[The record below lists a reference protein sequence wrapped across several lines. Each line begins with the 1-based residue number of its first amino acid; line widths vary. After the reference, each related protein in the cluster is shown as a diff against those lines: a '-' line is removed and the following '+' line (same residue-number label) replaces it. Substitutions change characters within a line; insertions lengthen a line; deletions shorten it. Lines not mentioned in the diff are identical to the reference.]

1 ERNTQSLSPRSR
13 RSSGGRLCTVSCRG
27 RASYSSSSSA
37 ARTVMGLPPFTT
49 DDDRINDAYMHAIY
63 PIQLVLMLFIV
74 AFRTRN
80 ITEAKASSKHRV
92 KPVPFCYRVPHL
104 VCCLAL
110 VAMYITIIFYD
121 AVLEGQDMPWSTATT
136 KAYYLAMDVRATLM
150 WALCA
155 GLVLTEQRHQ
165 KHTCR
170 LLRLWWILNL
180 VVASAF
186 VGFELVELV
195 PLPESKWGQGP
206 GRWTLVRACG
216 FIPAFFLGMIGCF
229 EADTPPTSTAGPP
242 AYLSSSTPSNYAAP
256 LLLGSTQGGATMP
269 AEEPAV
275 PLSAEAHASFF
286 SQLTFSYMSEL
297 LALGRGRALEHSDL
311 FGLDDQDASAA
322 NEKLFVEALAKGG
335 SFLRCWHR
343 AYGVYFWVTG
353 ALQLLNT
360 ACTFANPLFLHAIV
374 TYINK
379 PDASGYT
386 NSTAILL
393 AVGIFAANCF
403 KSIVLGQYFW
413 RGFRLG
419 LRTRAAVGQVV
430 YRKALALAHEQ
441 RQEFGTGAIVSYM
454 QIDAQKLADALPYL
468 HLLWQGPL
476 QLAVATYML
485 YDFMGYSGLAA
496 LGVLI
501 ISMPLNT
508 WISNK
513 ARVYTK
519 LTMEKRDKRVK
530 YANEL
535 LQGVKILKLF
545 AWEPAM
551 LGQLEEKRRHELKAV
566 RLNMLIGGVMGFIFT
581 ALPLVVTAASFGL
594 FPVHGMGKITP
605 ENPDGKLTAAIAFT
619 ALSLF
624 QVLRFPLL
632 VVPMMI
638 SSLMDLMV
646 VNGRLTKFFRA
657 PERPIQPLLAPAIAS
672 TLRPLRFDD
681 GLYYDQTPAAA
692 GTPAIEMHAATFK
705 WPEPKEDDK
714 KKKKGPGGGGG
725 PPGGPP
731 AHAPPAGVGSAGAGA
746 SSSTA
751 PTTGENAPK
760 LRPTLVDLSFTLPQG
775 GLVGIGG
782 PVGSGKSTLLSAL
795 VGDVPRL
802 QGRCVVRGSIALCTQ
817 EPWIQNKTLRD
828 NILFGLPYDDT
839 FYNQVLSACALRAD
853 LEQLAAG
860 DATEIGERG
869 VNLSGGQKARVA
881 LARACYA
888 RASVVLLDDVL
899 SAVDAEVGA
908 HLVAQ
913 CITGL
918 LRQRGAL
925 VVFVTHHLHWLH
937 ECDHVLM
944 LDEAGKVKAQGPPAS
959 IGSLP
964 RANSSGKLSRDSSV
978 GSGLDAQGEGEN
990 GANGANGSGGEA
1002 TKSKPVA
1009 DKAKPAG
1016 AGDKDKAKGKQM
1028 SEEDRERGTVSRSVW
1043 LLYARALGTWNVSVG
1058 LFGAAVVSQA
1068 LVFGSSFWLGVWAGD
1083 LAPNTTTVI
1092 INGTKHVET
1101 ISKGSPFHEISGG
1114 QPWFYLA
1121 VYVAAALVSALC
1133 ILLRSVLLAYASV
1146 SAGRRIHDDAVRA
1159 VFASPAS
1166 FFDVTPLGRIINR
1179 FSGDV
1184 QKVDTAL
1191 ASSLSQFVSYSVSLV
1206 CTLAIIVVNSLFILL
1221 SLPPLGIAYLY
1232 TSSYY
1237 RNSAREV
1244 QRLESISK
1252 SPIYAS
1258 FQEALNGASSIH
1270 AYAANSR
1277 FEESNRK
1284 NNDYNLRAN
1293 YISLA
1298 ANRWLTV
1305 RLELYSNI
1313 LLFLT
1318 ALLAVLEA
1326 MQTASLDESDPQV
1339 RTAAALRASAAGLAL
1354 TYAPGLTDTLNF
1366 LIRQLTLLETQM
1378 IGIVGRTGAG
1388 KSSILVCLYRL
1399 AELRSGAIIID
1410 GLDLARVPLP
1420 TLRARLAIIPQDPVL
1435 FTGTLRSNLDPTDLC
1450 TDEELWAAMRQ
1461 AGMEAPMKQ
1470 HPDGLK
1476 RPIEERGG
1484 NLSMGQRQLLCLC
1497 RALLRKARVL
1507 VLDEATASVDMESDA
1522 LIQQT
1527 LQHNMSGTTVLTIA
1541 HRLETIMHCDR
1552 VVVMHEGRVAEAG
1565 PPQELRTTPGSKF
1578 AELWEART

>member
-1 ERNTQSLSPRSR
+1 MPIRSPSLS
-13 RSSGGRLCTVSCRG
+13 
-27 RASYSSSSSA
+27 
-37 ARTVMGLPPFTT
+37 F
-49 DDDRINDAYMHAIY
+49 
-63 PIQLVLMLFIV
+63 
-74 AFRTRN
+74 
-80 ITEAKASSKHRV
+80 
-92 KPVPFCYRVPHL
+92 
-104 VCCLAL
+104 
-110 VAMYITIIFYD
+110 
-121 AVLEGQDMPWSTATT
+121 
-136 KAYYLAMDVRATLM
+136 
-150 WALCA
+150 
-155 GLVLTEQRHQ
+155 
-165 KHTCR
+165 
-170 LLRLWWILNL
+170 
-180 VVASAF
+180 
-186 VGFELVELV
+186 
-195 PLPESKWGQGP
+195 PLPA
-206 GRWTLVRACG
+206 RN
-216 FIPAFFLGMIGCF
+216 
-229 EADTPPTSTAGPP
+229 
-242 AYLSSSTPSNYAAP
+242 PSR
-256 LLLGSTQGGATMP
+256 S
-269 AEEPAV
+269 
-275 PLSAEAHASFF
+275 
-286 SQLTFSYMSEL
+286 
-297 LALGRGRALEHSDL
+297 
-311 FGLDDQDASAA
+311 
-322 NEKLFVEALAKGG
+322 FVEALAKGG

-386 NSTAILL
+386 NATAILL
-393 AVGIFAANCF
+393 AVGMFAANCF

-519 LTMEKRDKRVK
+519 VTMEKRDKRVK

-566 RLNMLIGGVMGFIFT
+566 RQNMLIGGVMGFIFT

-657 PERPIQPLLAPAIAS
+657 PERPIQPLLAPAMSSTLHTTTLRTS

-714 KKKKGPGGGGG
+714 KKKKGPGGGG

-731 AHAPPAGVGSAGAGA
+731 SHAPPAGAGSAGAGA
-746 SSSTA
+746 SASTA
-751 PTTGENAPK
+751 PATAPK

-839 FYNQVLSACALRAD
+839 FYHQVLSACALRAD
-853 LEQLAAG
+853 LEQLSAG

-959 IGSLP
+959 MVSLP

-990 GANGANGSGGEA
+990 GANGSGGEA

-1016 AGDKDKAKGKQM
+1016 AGDNAKGKQM

-1092 INGTKHVET
+1092 INGTKHVEMIT
-1101 ISKGSPFHEISGG
+1101 KGSPFHEISGG
-1114 QPWFYLA
+1114 QPWFYLG

-1378 IGIVGRTGAG
+1378 VSVERLANYAHLSPEGTEKPLEVPPAWPTQGAIVFRDVVMGYRAGLPDVLKGMALSIGAGEQIGIVGRTGAG

-1399 AELRSGAIIID
+1399 AELRSGAITID

-1578 AELWEART
+1578 AELWDART